1 MCSECKSFSSGSS
14 GRASKDKD
22 KDDPPPD
29 RLRDARVLDARMAAD
44 DDEVDPSIT
53 AVDSERGEGGAADVS
68 RPATPNSRPA
78 SPTPP
83 PPASQ
88 SRAARAARA
97 EDNEPMLSDVLA
109 GMAARGEA
117 MPGMDDEDVL
127 LQGDEERERDLNT
140 VAVTAGRNRQ
150 KQKATQKKPTPK
162 ADTESDTDL
171 PDPKRSKKSGEKGRD
186 SADGKGRDSAGG
198 KGRDS
203 AGGKGRDSAGGSAGK
218 GKRPREEVDLVSDD
232 DDKDRAVGSRHTPVT
247 VSQIYKDWCG
257 NLLDDVRRRFQT
269 LMFARDGYPL
279 KTLSTHKKLNYKL
292 VLRAA
297 NQIMS
302 TKDYTSFQAQMDRA
316 FRDSERS

>member
-1 MCSECKSFSSGSS
+1 
-14 GRASKDKD
+14 
-22 KDDPPPD
+22 
-29 RLRDARVLDARMAAD
+29 MAAD

-53 AVDSERGEGGAADVS
+53 AVDSERGEGGAADGS

-171 PDPKRSKKSGEKGRD
+171 PDPKRSKSGGKGRD
-186 SADGKGRDSAGG
+186 SAAGKGRDSAGG

-279 KTLSTHKKLNYKL
+279 KTLSTHKKLNFKL

-302 TKDYTSFQAQMDRA
+302 TKDYTAFQSQMDRA

>member
-1 MCSECKSFSSGSS
+1 
-14 GRASKDKD
+14 
-22 KDDPPPD
+22 
-29 RLRDARVLDARMAAD
+29 MAAD

-53 AVDSERGEGGAADVS
+53 AVDSVRGEGGAADGS

-88 SRAARAARA
+88 SRAARA
-97 EDNEPMLSDVLA
+97 EGNEPRLSDVLA
-109 GMAARGEA
+109 GMAARGEV
-117 MPGMDDEDVL
+117 MPGLDDEDAL
-127 LQGDEERERDLNT
+127 LQGDEREADLDA
-140 VAVTAGRNRQ
+140 VAVTAARNRR
-150 KQKATQKKPTPK
+150 KQKATVKKPTPNPK

-171 PDPKRSKKSGEKGRD
+171 PDRKRSKES
-186 SADGKGRDSAGG
+186 GG

-203 AGGKGRDSAGGSAGK
+203 AAGKGRDSAAGKGRDSAGGSAGK

-232 DDKDRAVGSRHTPVT
+232 DEKDQAVGSRHTPVGA
-247 VSQIYKDWCG
+247 SQIYKDWSG
-257 NLLDDVRRRFQT
+257 TLLDEVRRRFQT

-279 KTLSTHKKLNYKL
+279 KTLSVHKKLNYKL

-302 TKDYTSFQAQMDRA
+302 SKDYTAFQGQMDRA
-316 FRDSERS
+316 FRDPERS

>member
-1 MCSECKSFSSGSS
+1 
-14 GRASKDKD
+14 
-22 KDDPPPD
+22 
-29 RLRDARVLDARMAAD
+29 MAAD

-117 MPGMDDEDVL
+117 MPGMDDEDAL
-127 LQGDEERERDLNT
+127 LQGDEREADLDA
-140 VAVTAGRNRQ
+140 VAVTAARNRR
-150 KQKATQKKPTPK
+150 KQKATVKKPTPNPK

-171 PDPKRSKKSGEKGRD
+171 PDRKRSKES
-186 SADGKGRDSAGG
+186 GG

-203 AGGKGRDSAGGSAGK
+203 AAGKGRDSAAGKGRDSAGGSAGK

-232 DDKDRAVGSRHTPVT
+232 DEKDRAVGSRHTPVGA
-247 VSQIYKDWCG
+247 SQIYKDWSG
-257 NLLDDVRRRFQT
+257 TLLDEVRRRFQT

-279 KTLSTHKKLNYKL
+279 KTLSVHKKLNYKL

-302 TKDYTSFQAQMDRA
+302 SKDYTAFQGQMDRA
-316 FRDSERS
+316 FRDPERS

>member
-1 MCSECKSFSSGSS
+1 
-14 GRASKDKD
+14 
-22 KDDPPPD
+22 
-29 RLRDARVLDARMAAD
+29 MAAD

-53 AVDSERGEGGAADVS
+53 ATAVGEGGAADVS

-83 PPASQ
+83 LPASQ
-88 SRAARAARA
+88 SRLPRRASRA
-97 EDNEPMLSDVLA
+97 EDNLSDVLA
-109 GMAARGEA
+109 GMAARGEVI
-117 MPGMDDEDVL
+117 PGLDDEDTL
-127 LQGDEERERDLNT
+127 LQGDEERERGLDT
-140 VAVTAGRNRQ
+140 VAVTAGRTRQ
-150 KQKATQKKPTPK
+150 KQRATQIKPTPK

-171 PDPKRSKKSGEKGRD
+171 PDPKRSKKW
-186 SADGKGRDSAGG
+186 GG

-203 AGGKGRDSAGGSAGK
+203 AGGKGRGSAGGKGRDSAGGSVRK

-232 DDKDRAVGSRHTPVT
+232 DKDQAAVVSRHMPVT
-247 VSQIYKDWCG
+247 VSQIYKDWYG

-269 LMFARDGYPL
+269 LMFARDGYTL
-279 KTLSTHKKLNYKL
+279 KTLATHKKLNYKL

>member
-1 MCSECKSFSSGSS
+1 
-14 GRASKDKD
+14 
-22 KDDPPPD
+22 
-29 RLRDARVLDARMAAD
+29 
-44 DDEVDPSIT
+44 
-53 AVDSERGEGGAADVS
+53 
-68 RPATPNSRPA
+68 
-78 SPTPP
+78 
-83 PPASQ
+83 
-88 SRAARAARA
+88 
-97 EDNEPMLSDVLA
+97 
-109 GMAARGEA
+109 
-117 MPGMDDEDVL
+117 MDDEDTL
-127 LQGDEERERDLNT
+127 LQGDEERERDLDT
-140 VAVTAGRNRQ
+140 VAVTAGRTRQ
-150 KQKATQKKPTPK
+150 KQRATQIKPTPK

-203 AGGKGRDSAGGSAGK
+203 AGGKGRDSDGGSAVK

-232 DDKDRAVGSRHTPVT
+232 DKDQAAVVSRHMSVA
-247 VSQIYKDWCG
+247 VSQIYKDWYG

-279 KTLSTHKKLNYKL
+279 KTLATHKKLNYKL

-316 FRDSERS
+316 FRDTVNVSSDVAV

>member
-1 MCSECKSFSSGSS
+1 
-14 GRASKDKD
+14 
-22 KDDPPPD
+22 
-29 RLRDARVLDARMAAD
+29 
-44 DDEVDPSIT
+44 
-53 AVDSERGEGGAADVS
+53 
-68 RPATPNSRPA
+68 
-78 SPTPP
+78 
-83 PPASQ
+83 
-88 SRAARAARA
+88 
-97 EDNEPMLSDVLA
+97 
-109 GMAARGEA
+109 

-203 AGGKGRDSAGGSAGK
+203 AGGKGRGSAGGKGRDSAGGSVRK

-232 DDKDRAVGSRHTPVT
+232 DKDQAAVVSRHMSVA
-247 VSQIYKDWCG
+247 VSQIYKDWYG

-279 KTLSTHKKLNYKL
+279 KTLATHKKLNYKL

>member
-1 MCSECKSFSSGSS
+1 
-14 GRASKDKD
+14 
-22 KDDPPPD
+22 
-29 RLRDARVLDARMAAD
+29 MAAD

-171 PDPKRSKKSGEKGRD
+171 PDPKRSKESGGKGRD
-186 SADGKGRDSAGG
+186 SAAGKGRDSAGG

-232 DDKDRAVGSRHTPVT
+232 DEDQAAVVSRHMPVT
-247 VSQIYKDWCG
+247 VSQIYKDWYG

-279 KTLSTHKKLNYKL
+279 KTLSTHKKLNFKL

-302 TKDYTSFQAQMDRA
+302 TKDYTAFQSQMDRA
-316 FRDSERS
+316 LRDSERS

>member
-1 MCSECKSFSSGSS
+1 MSAE
-14 GRASKDKD
+14 
-22 KDDPPPD
+22 
-29 RLRDARVLDARMAAD
+29 

-53 AVDSERGEGGAADVS
+53 AVDSVRGEGGAADGS
-68 RPATPNSRPA
+68 RPATPNSRHA
-78 SPTPP
+78 SPTPS

-117 MPGMDDEDVL
+117 MPGMDDEDAL
-127 LQGDEERERDLNT
+127 LQGDEREADLDA
-140 VAVTAGRNRQ
+140 VAVTAARNRR
-150 KQKATQKKPTPK
+150 KQKATVKKPTPNPK

-171 PDPKRSKKSGEKGRD
+171 PDRKRSKES
-186 SADGKGRDSAGG
+186 GG

-203 AGGKGRDSAGGSAGK
+203 AAGKGRDSAAGKGRDSAAGKGRDSAGGSAGK

-279 KTLSTHKKLNYKL
+279 KTLSTHKKLNFKL

-302 TKDYTSFQAQMDRA
+302 TKDYTAFQSQMDRA
-316 FRDSERS
+316 LRDSERS

>member
-1 MCSECKSFSSGSS
+1 
-14 GRASKDKD
+14 
-22 KDDPPPD
+22 
-29 RLRDARVLDARMAAD
+29 MAAD

-53 AVDSERGEGGAADVS
+53 AVDSERGEGGAADGS
-68 RPATPNSRPA
+68 RPTTPNSRPA

-88 SRAARAARA
+88 SRAARVARA

-117 MPGMDDEDVL
+117 MPGMDDEDLL

-171 PDPKRSKKSGEKGRD
+171 PDQKRSKSGGKGRD
-186 SADGKGRDSAGG
+186 SAAGKGRDLAGG

-279 KTLSTHKKLNYKL
+279 KTLSTHKKLNFKL

-302 TKDYTSFQAQMDRA
+302 TKDYTAFQSQMDRA
-316 FRDSERS
+316 LRDSERS

>member
-1 MCSECKSFSSGSS
+1 MSAE
-14 GRASKDKD
+14 
-22 KDDPPPD
+22 
-29 RLRDARVLDARMAAD
+29 

-53 AVDSERGEGGAADVS
+53 AVDSVRGEGGAADGS
-68 RPATPNSRPA
+68 RPATPNSRAA

-88 SRAARAARA
+88 SRAARAEGR
-97 EDNEPMLSDVLA
+97 EPRLSDVLA
-109 GMAARGEA
+109 GMAARGEV
-117 MPGMDDEDVL
+117 MPGLDDEDAL
-127 LQGDEERERDLNT
+127 LQGDETEADLDA
-140 VAVTAGRNRQ
+140 VAVTAARNRR
-150 KQKATQKKPTPK
+150 KQKATVRKPIRNPK

-171 PDPKRSKKSGEKGRD
+171 PDRKRSKESGGKGRD

-203 AGGKGRDSAGGSAGK
+203 AGGKGRGSAGGKGRDSAGGSVRK

-232 DDKDRAVGSRHTPVT
+232 DKDQAAVVSRHMPVT
-247 VSQIYKDWCG
+247 VSQIYKDWYG

-279 KTLSTHKKLNYKL
+279 KTLATHKKLNYKL

>member
-1 MCSECKSFSSGSS
+1 
-14 GRASKDKD
+14 
-22 KDDPPPD
+22 
-29 RLRDARVLDARMAAD
+29 MAAD

-53 AVDSERGEGGAADVS
+53 AVDSERGEGGAADGS

-117 MPGMDDEDVL
+117 MPGMDDEDAL
-127 LQGDEERERDLNT
+127 LQGDEREADLDA
-140 VAVTAGRNRQ
+140 VAVTAARNRR
-150 KQKATQKKPTPK
+150 KQKATVKKPTPNPK

-171 PDPKRSKKSGEKGRD
+171 PDRKRSKES
-186 SADGKGRDSAGG
+186 GG

-203 AGGKGRDSAGGSAGK
+203 AAGKGRDSAAGKGRDSAAGKGRDSAGGSAGK

-232 DDKDRAVGSRHTPVT
+232 DDKDRAVGSRHTPVG
-247 VSQIYKDWCG
+247 VSQIYKDWYG

-279 KTLSTHKKLNYKL
+279 KTLSTHKKLNFKL

-302 TKDYTSFQAQMDRA
+302 TKDYTAFQSQMDRA

>member
-1 MCSECKSFSSGSS
+1 
-14 GRASKDKD
+14 
-22 KDDPPPD
+22 
-29 RLRDARVLDARMAAD
+29 MAAD

-53 AVDSERGEGGAADVS
+53 AVDSERGEGGAADGS

-117 MPGMDDEDVL
+117 MPGMDDEDAL
-127 LQGDEERERDLNT
+127 LQGDEREADLDA
-140 VAVTAGRNRQ
+140 VAVTAARNRR
-150 KQKATQKKPTPK
+150 KQKATVRKPIRNPK

-171 PDPKRSKKSGEKGRD
+171 PDRKRSKES
-186 SADGKGRDSAGG
+186 GG

-203 AGGKGRDSAGGSAGK
+203 AAGKGRDSAAGKGRDSAGGSAGK

-232 DDKDRAVGSRHTPVT
+232 DKDQAAVVSRHMSVA
-247 VSQIYKDWCG
+247 VSQIYKDWYG

-279 KTLSTHKKLNYKL
+279 KTLSVHKKLNYKL

-302 TKDYTSFQAQMDRA
+302 SKDYTAFQGQMDRA

>member
-1 MCSECKSFSSGSS
+1 
-14 GRASKDKD
+14 
-22 KDDPPPD
+22 
-29 RLRDARVLDARMAAD
+29 MAAD

-171 PDPKRSKKSGEKGRD
+171 PDPKRSKQSGGKGRD

-279 KTLSTHKKLNYKL
+279 KTLSTHKKLNFKL

-302 TKDYTSFQAQMDRA
+302 TKDYTAFQSQMDRA
-316 FRDSERS
+316 LRDSERS

>member
-1 MCSECKSFSSGSS
+1 
-14 GRASKDKD
+14 
-22 KDDPPPD
+22 
-29 RLRDARVLDARMAAD
+29 MAAD

-88 SRAARAARA
+88 SRLPRRASRA
-97 EDNEPMLSDVLA
+97 EDNLSDVLA
-109 GMAARGEA
+109 GMAARGEVI
-117 MPGMDDEDVL
+117 PGLDDEDTL
-127 LQGDEERERDLNT
+127 LQGDEEREHDLDT
-140 VAVTAGRNRQ
+140 VAVTAARTRQ
-150 KQKATQKKPTPK
+150 KQRATQIKPTPK

-171 PDPKRSKKSGEKGRD
+171 PDPKRSKKSGKKGRD

-203 AGGKGRDSAGGSAGK
+203 AGGKGRGSAGGKGRDSAGGSVRK

-232 DDKDRAVGSRHTPVT
+232 DKDQAAVVSRHTPVT
-247 VSQIYKDWCG
+247 VSQIYKDWYG

-279 KTLSTHKKLNYKL
+279 KTLVTHKKLNYKL

-302 TKDYTSFQAQMDRA
+302 TKDYSSFQAQMDRA

>member
-1 MCSECKSFSSGSS
+1 MCSECKSFSSGS

-22 KDDPPPD
+22 KDDSPPD

-171 PDPKRSKKSGEKGRD
+171 PDPKR
-186 SADGKGRDSAGG
+186 DGNSAGG
-198 KGRDS
+198 KGAAKDATR
-203 AGGKGRDSAGGSAGK
+203 
-218 GKRPREEVDLVSDD
+218 RP
-232 DDKDRAVGSRHTPVT
+232 
-247 VSQIYKDWCG
+247 
-257 NLLDDVRRRFQT
+257 
-269 LMFARDGYPL
+269 ARDATRRPAKDATRRADRPVRERGRERRWIWFRMM
-279 KTLSTHKKLNYKL
+279 TRIRRQLSPGTCQLLY
-292 VLRAA
+292 RRSTRIGMATSWTMSAA
-297 NQIMS
+297 AS
-302 TKDYTSFQAQMDRA
+302 RP
-316 FRDSERS
+316 

>member
-1 MCSECKSFSSGSS
+1 
-14 GRASKDKD
+14 
-22 KDDPPPD
+22 
-29 RLRDARVLDARMAAD
+29 MAAD

-53 AVDSERGEGGAADVS
+53 AVDSERGEGGAADGS

-171 PDPKRSKKSGEKGRD
+171 PDPKRSKESGGKGRD
-186 SADGKGRDSAGG
+186 SAAGKGRDSAGG

-279 KTLSTHKKLNYKL
+279 KTLSTHKKLNFKL

-302 TKDYTSFQAQMDRA
+302 TKDYTAFQSQMDRA
-316 FRDSERS
+316 LRDSERS

>member
-1 MCSECKSFSSGSS
+1 
-14 GRASKDKD
+14 
-22 KDDPPPD
+22 
-29 RLRDARVLDARMAAD
+29 
-44 DDEVDPSIT
+44 
-53 AVDSERGEGGAADVS
+53 
-68 RPATPNSRPA
+68 
-78 SPTPP
+78 
-83 PPASQ
+83 
-88 SRAARAARA
+88 
-97 EDNEPMLSDVLA
+97 
-109 GMAARGEA
+109 

-171 PDPKRSKKSGEKGRD
+171 PDPKRSKESGGKGRD
-186 SADGKGRDSAGG
+186 SAAGKGRDSAGG

-279 KTLSTHKKLNYKL
+279 KTLSTHKKLNFKL

-302 TKDYTSFQAQMDRA
+302 TKDYTAFQSQMDRA
-316 FRDSERS
+316 LRDSERS